1 MLIPNCKNFLTCKRE
16 AKTKRSTLC
25 ATCFRA
31 QACRSG
37 ARRGNPGDRGRRGG
51 IAGNRGNV
59 LASGKRGH
67 KGNARGN
74 PGNRGN
80 PYGSGKRGHKG
91 NANASGSRGNRG
103 NAFGSGNPGNCGN
116 KMKGAGK
123 GDAGRRSGV
132 RRCTHMALTIKK
144 KWLDLILAGTK
155 TWEIRGTST
164 AFRGFIHFAESGSG
178 QLRGRAQLV
187 GCRQLNRRKFM
198 KYQHKHQVPNA
209 EMVTYK
215 NIWAWI
221 LKDAEPYENSFH
233 YSHTQGAVIFVKVRK
248 PMGPGNH
255 GNANAKRK
263 ATAAAGKRQ
272 SRGLTATSVEPPTGP
287 EDCQNCNVPRNQH
300 CGSREAPNE
309 KKNKPVKEQWKFVV
323 DPTSEPSWSDVAL
336 SKKDLHRKVED
347 KWI

>member
-1 MLIPNCKNFLTCKRE
+1 MGEIQVDLEKSNRRMLARIVQELE
-16 AKTKRSTLC
+16 AKQVWQAPPALLW
-25 ATCFRA
+25 TC
-31 QACRSG
+31 
-37 ARRGNPGDRGRRGG
+37 
-51 IAGNRGNV
+51 
-59 LASGKRGH
+59 
-67 KGNARGN
+67 
-74 PGNRGN
+74 
-80 PYGSGKRGHKG
+80 
-91 NANASGSRGNRG
+91 
-103 NAFGSGNPGNCGN
+103 
-116 KMKGAGK
+116 
-123 GDAGRRSGV
+123 
-132 RRCTHMALTIKK
+132 
-144 KWLDLILAGTK
+144 
-155 TWEIRGTST
+155 
-164 AFRGFIHFAESGSG
+164 GSG

-248 PMGPGNH
+248 PMGPGNR
-255 GNANAKRK
+255 GTANASTKKRK

-287 EDCQNCNVPRNQH
+287 EDCQNCTVPRNQH

-309 KKNKPVKEQWKFVV
+309 KKNEPAKEQWKFVV

-336 SKKDLHRKVED
+336 YEKDLHRKNARSIMTPQPNMSMTSEASTMRWKMPRRDEATAVRKD
-347 KWI
+347 SVRFLAAPGVSYFGQYKWKPHEIIHIFMKVKNRHTT

>member
-1 MLIPNCKNFLTCKRE
+1 MGEIQVDLEKSNRRTLPVRTTSRIVQELE
-16 AKTKRSTLC
+16 AKQVWQVPPALLW
-25 ATCFRA
+25 TC
-31 QACRSG
+31 
-37 ARRGNPGDRGRRGG
+37 
-51 IAGNRGNV
+51 
-59 LASGKRGH
+59 
-67 KGNARGN
+67 
-74 PGNRGN
+74 
-80 PYGSGKRGHKG
+80 
-91 NANASGSRGNRG
+91 
-103 NAFGSGNPGNCGN
+103 
-116 KMKGAGK
+116 
-123 GDAGRRSGV
+123 
-132 RRCTHMALTIKK
+132 
-144 KWLDLILAGTK
+144 
-155 TWEIRGTST
+155 
-164 AFRGFIHFAESGSG
+164 GSG

-187 GCRQLNRRKFM
+187 GCRQFNRRKFM

-221 LKDAEPYENSFH
+221 MWPYENSFH
-233 YSHTQGAVIFVKVRK
+233 YSHTQSAVIFVKVRK
-248 PMGPGNH
+248 PMGPGNQ

-287 EDCQNCNVPRNQH
+287 EDCQNCTVPRNQH

-336 SKKDLHRKVED
+336 YEKDLHRKVED